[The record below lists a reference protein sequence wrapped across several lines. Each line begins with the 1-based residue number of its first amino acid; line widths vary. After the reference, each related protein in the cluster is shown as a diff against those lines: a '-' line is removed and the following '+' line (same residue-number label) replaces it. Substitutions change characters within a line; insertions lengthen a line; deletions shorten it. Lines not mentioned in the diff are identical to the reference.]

1 MYVSSRQG
9 YKPPVKTTGRGKK
22 GFKLGTEILKQGTKL

>member
-9 YKPPVKTTGRGKK
+9 YKPPVKSTEEVKK
-22 GFKLGTEILKQGTKL
+22 DLNLEQKS